1 MEKYIKTI
9 GNLLPIQYVA
19 KFLFDRFVGK
29 YVDEQRT
36 DLSHITFE
44 GDKVI
49 VNDLNLNTQVSAT
62 SAN

>member
-49 VNDLNLNTQVSAT
+49 VNDLNLNT
-62 SAN
+62 